1 MERNYNVSGEQRK
14 ELVKAVSEAVRIEP
28 VYKGAPTF
36 AYAVGNFTISKDG
49 RLSWDDRVSDE
60 EAAKVVEAVEAAGF
74 TAEETE
80 EANETTVD
88 EAAEGTEQ
96 EEDATEETIEADEE
110 EAAGATETDEPD
122 ATELTVEMP
131 RSFYTGQ
138 ALENLQ
144 KIVDSKAGLIKK
156 AVGSDELAINIGDEK
171 VAFPWFRTRNA
182 DEARAYTEFISRI
195 SAMAKDAK
203 RVTAKEKE
211 VESEAYAFRCFL
223 LRLGMSGSEHKAA
236 RRVLMRNLDG
246 PSAFPTKA
254 AADAFAAKQKEKRD
268 AAKAGT
274 AAGEES

>member
-60 EAAKVVEAVEAAGF
+60 EAARVTEAAEAAGF

-171 VAFPWFRTRNA
+171 VAFPWFRTRNS
-182 DEARAYTEFISRI
+182 DEAMAYTEFISRI

>member
-1 MERNYNVSGEQRK
+1 M
-14 ELVKAVSEAVRIEP
+14 
-28 VYKGAPTF
+28 
-36 AYAVGNFTISKDG
+36 
-49 RLSWDDRVSDE
+49 
-60 EAAKVVEAVEAAGF
+60 
-74 TAEETE
+74 
-80 EANETTVD
+80 
-88 EAAEGTEQ
+88 
-96 EEDATEETIEADEE
+96 
-110 EAAGATETDEPD
+110 
-122 ATELTVEMP
+122 
-131 RSFYTGQ
+131 
-138 ALENLQ
+138 
-144 KIVDSKAGLIKK
+144 
-156 AVGSDELAINIGDEK
+156 
-171 VAFPWFRTRNA
+171 
-182 DEARAYTEFISRI
+182 AYTEFISRI